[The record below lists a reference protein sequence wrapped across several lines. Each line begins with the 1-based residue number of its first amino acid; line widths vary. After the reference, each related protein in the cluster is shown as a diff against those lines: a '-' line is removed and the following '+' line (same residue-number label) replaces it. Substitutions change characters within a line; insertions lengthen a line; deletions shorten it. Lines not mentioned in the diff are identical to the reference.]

1 MDASAY
7 AARRARL
14 SSMIR
19 TRGLDAYAV
28 STEDNIWYLT
38 GLVYR
43 PEERPFVVVLRA
55 DGGATLVV
63 PELERRHLT
72 EAGFPGTVEPY
83 WEFPSPPGRR
93 WQDALARAL
102 SGCGSVGYEGKAKAS
117 LADSIRSADPGA
129 RAVDLVEEL
138 RLRKDAGELEGIRRA
153 AAAASDAMASLLAS
167 VYPGASVLESFM
179 VSKATQARLVK
190 DGSFNPLIT
199 QLLTVAWPAPRSSMP
214 HSVPGVGERFGAGPC
229 VAMCY
234 FRVSGYAAECERT
247 FFLEAPGKREREF
260 FEAMMEARRRGLAAV
275 RPGAP
280 CSSVDAA
287 ANGWLRERGL
297 GELLLH
303 RTGHGIGLGNH
314 EEPWLAEGDDRPLEP
329 GMVVSVEPGLYV
341 EGLGGFR
348 HSDTVL
354 VTEDGYELLTRAPID
369 VDSLTL
375 RGAGPLGRLRGALVR
390 AAVGLRLE
398 RA

>member
-1 MDASAY
+1 MDARDFTV
-7 AARRARL
+7 RRERL
-14 SSMIR
+14 SAEMR
-19 TRGLDAYAV
+19 ARGLDAYAV
-28 STEDNIWYLT
+28 STEENIWYLT

-43 PEERPFVVVLRA
+43 PEERPFVIVQRN

-63 PELERRHLT
+63 PELERRHLIG
-72 EAGFPGTVEPY
+72 AGFDGAVEPY
-83 WEFPSPPGRR
+83 WEFPSLPGRR

-102 SGCGSVGYEGKAKAS
+102 SGCVSVGYEGKAKAS
-117 LADSIRSADPGA
+117 LADAIGSAAPGA

-138 RLRKDAGELEGIRRA
+138 RLRKDTVELEGIRRA
-153 AAAASDAMASLLAS
+153 AIAASEAMASLLSS
-167 VYPGASVLESFM
+167 VYAGASVLESFL
-179 VSKATQARLVK
+179 VSKATQTRLIK
-190 DGSFNPLIT
+190 EGSYSPLLT

-214 HSVPGVGERFGAGPC
+214 HSVPGVSERFGAGPC

-247 FFLEAPGKREREF
+247 FFLEAPGRREREL

-287 ANGWLRERGL
+287 ANGWLLERGL
-297 GELLLH
+297 GGLLLH

-329 GMVVSVEPGLYV
+329 GMVVSVEPGLYA
-341 EGLGGFR
+341 EGVGGFR

-354 VTEDGYELLTRAPID
+354 VTEDGYELLTRAPTDI
-369 VDSLTL
+369 DSLTL
-375 RGAGPLGRLRGALVR
+375 RGAGPLRRLRGALVR
-390 AAVGLRLE
+390 AALGLRPD
-398 RA
+398 RS